1 MDSFLHAVSPAHFF
15 SATGRLL
22 RDFICSGILIDD
34 GMSNPR
40 MGSEVAVCDGWEDNQ
55 KRFVCYV
62 LRPLLLFSL
71 MGAQQRLLMWFD
83 CTFSHFFLLF
93 SAFFHL
99 FPPFPHFFPPPPFLP
114 FAQFSPLLFS
124 PFFFFPF
131 PFLFVC
137 SSCGGRL
144 WQELQCR
151 RQDLQHFCGES
162 RALVVGTFVCRFQ
175 TGMKKG
181 ECSEVA

>member
-99 FPPFPHFFPPPPFLP
+99 FPPFPHFSPPP
-114 FAQFSPLLFS
+114 LFS
-124 PFFFFPF
+124 LLHNFPLSFFHLFFFSLFPF
-131 PFLFVC
+131 SLSVLPVVEDYGKNYSAGDRIFSISV
-137 SSCGGRL
+137 
-144 WQELQCR
+144 E
-151 RQDLQHFCGES
+151 
-162 RALVVGTFVCRFQ
+162 RAERWL
-175 TGMKKG
+175 
-181 ECSEVA
+181 